1 MPLWNPTLNRR
12 DALRRTACG
21 FGSLALTG
29 LLAERGMAASN
40 PLAAK
45 TPQFPARAK
54 RVIFIFMGGGPSHV
68 DSFDYKPQLIR
79 DHQKKIVYTG
89 YRFDDRGKAVER
101 TMMKPL
107 WEFQRHGDSGRWVS
121 SLFPEIAKHVD
132 DLCFLHSLHTD
143 GVAHGP
149 ATLVLHT
156 GAMNTL
162 RPSVGSWVSYGL
174 GTENQSMPGF
184 VSINPPLRMGGPR
197 NYGTAFLPA
206 AYQGTGIGHAER
218 SAKEAQFRFIK
229 NQRLSSEAQS
239 RQFDLLQ
246 QLNRAQLEASE
257 EKDAMEATIN
267 SFELAFRMQRE
278 APDVVDIEQESEATK
293 ALYGIGE
300 AATDEFGRQCLLARK
315 MAESGVRYVQ
325 INYADNTNNPK
336 WDQHSNLPAHAKHAK
351 ATDRPVA
358 GLLKDLKARGLLE
371 DTLVWWGAEFGRM
384 PFSQNNDG
392 RDHNPN
398 GFTMWLAGGGVKP
411 GFAYG
416 ATDEYG
422 FRAIENKIHMH
433 DMHATLLHLLGI
445 DHERLTYRHAGRDFR
460 LTDVY
465 GHVVH
470 DIMA

>member
-1 MPLWNPTLNRR
+1 V
-12 DALRRTACG
+12 
-21 FGSLALTG
+21 S
-29 LLAERGMAASN
+29 AS
-40 PLAAK
+40 
-45 TPQFPARAK
+45 
-54 RVIFIFMGGGPSHV
+54 
-68 DSFDYKPQLIR
+68 
-79 DHQKKIVYTG
+79 
-89 YRFDDRGKAVER
+89 
-101 TMMKPL
+101 
-107 WEFQRHGDSGRWVS
+107 
-121 SLFPEIAKHVD
+121 
-132 DLCFLHSLHTD
+132 
-143 GVAHGP
+143 
-149 ATLVLHT
+149 
-156 GAMNTL
+156 
-162 RPSVGSWVSYGL
+162 
-174 GTENQSMPGF
+174 
-184 VSINPPLRMGGPR
+184 
-197 NYGTAFLPA
+197 
-206 AYQGTGIGHAER
+206 
-218 SAKEAQFRFIK
+218 
-229 NQRLSSEAQS
+229 AQS

-246 QLNRAQLEASE
+246 QLNRAQLDVSD
-257 EKDAMEATIN
+257 EKDALEATIN

-278 APDVVDIEQESEATK
+278 APDVVDIENESEATK

-384 PFSQNNDG
+384 PFSQNGDG

-465 GHVVH
+465 GRVVH